1 MPFPFSFS
9 AKYQVKE
16 TEQIRGKSRM
26 GPRPFMPDTLPVIAA
41 SPKQENVVLAFGH
54 GQVGQTLGATTG
66 KLVAELVSG
75 RAPSIDLSPYAP
87 DRF

>member
-1 MPFPFSFS
+1 
-9 AKYQVKE
+9 
-16 TEQIRGKSRM
+16 M